1 MKADSI
7 SAYHCIEVDAAMGEF
22 FNMQSDSFLYALISL
37 VLAWVVYVW
46 NKGNVSRSP
55 VNVPPGSKGLPI
67 IGHTLS
73 WYFSISSSHP
83 PSFVEDSAKRFGKI
97 FTCNLFGKSTVISAD
112 PKFNRYVLQNE
123 GTLFK
128 ASYPKSFRDL
138 VGKNGLIAIHGNLH
152 RKLHAIAASQL
163 TSEKL
168 KCNFIVDIQ
177 IILQRT
183 MGTWKNREMFFE
195 DECKKLAMSLMA
207 NQLLGVS
214 TEDEINEMSTHFTDF
229 LHGILSIPIN
239 ISGFAY
245 FKAMKARCILISKIS
260 QAIEDRKNNYNGVQK
275 SGLLARVLDE
285 ENLSEEI
292 IGDFI
297 ISLLFAGHETTAKT
311 MSFAIHFLT
320 GCPKALDQLRDECD
334 SIRRRRTDQELL
346 TWDDYK
352 SMSFTRCVIDET
364 LRLGGIAISVFRET
378 TEDVKFN
385 DYVIPKG
392 WLVVPFLCAVH
403 LNEEFYKDALSFNP
417 WRWQETDAENK
428 SWRNSEQFSPFG
440 AGGRFCPGA
449 ELARLQTSLFLY
461 YFVTKYSWDQLKE
474 DRASYFPSARMV
486 GRLPLHIKERRE

>member
-1 MKADSI
+1 
-7 SAYHCIEVDAAMGEF
+7 MGEF
-22 FNMQSDSFLYALISL
+22 FNMSDSFLYAVIPL
-37 VLAWVVYVW
+37 VLAWVVYLW
-46 NKGNVSRSP
+46 NKGNSPRSP
-55 VNVPPGSKGLPI
+55 VNVPPGSKGIPI
-67 IGHTLS
+67 IGHTLR

-83 PSFVEDSAKRFGKI
+83 SSFVDDSARRFGKI
-97 FTCNLFGKSTVISAD
+97 FTCSLFGKSTVISAD
-112 PKFNRYVLQNE
+112 PKFNRYILQNE

-138 VGKNGLIAIHGNLH
+138 VGSKGLIAIHGDLH
-152 RKLHAIAASQL
+152 RKLHGIAASQM

-168 KCNFIVDIQ
+168 KRNFMTDIQ

-183 MGTWKNREMFFE
+183 MGTWKDRQVLFE
-195 DECKKLAMSLMA
+195 DECRKLAISLMA

-214 TEDEINEMSTHFTDF
+214 TEHEINEMSIHFSDF
-229 LHGILSIPIN
+229 VDGVLSIPIN
-239 ISGFAY
+239 ISGSAY
-245 FKAMKARCILISKIS
+245 FKAMKARSILISKIS
-260 QAIEDRKNNYNGVQK
+260 KSIEERKNNCNGVPK

-297 ISLLFAGHETTAKT
+297 ISLLFAGNETAAKT
-311 MSFAIHFLT
+311 MSFAVHFLT
-320 GCPKALDQLRDECD
+320 GCPKAVEQLRVEYD

-378 TEDVKFN
+378 AEEVKFN

-392 WLVVPFLCAVH
+392 WSVMPFLCAVH

-428 SWRNSEQFSPFG
+428 NGRNSELFIPFG

-461 YFVTKYSWDQLKE
+461 YFVTKFSWDQLKE

-486 GRLPLHIKERRE
+486 GRLPIHIKERTE

>member
-1 MKADSI
+1 MQADSN
-7 SAYHCIEVDAAMGEF
+7 SAYHCNSVDASMREF
-22 FNMQSDSFLYALISL
+22 FNMPDSFLYGLISL
-37 VLAWVVYVW
+37 VLAWVVYLW
-46 NKGNVSRSP
+46 NKRNVPRSP

-73 WYFSISSSHP
+73 WYLSISSSHP
-83 PSFVEDSAKRFGKI
+83 PSFVEDSARRFGKI
-97 FTCNLFGKSTVISAD
+97 FTCNLFGKPTVISAD

-138 VGKNGLIAIHGNLH
+138 VGRNGLIAIHGSLH

-168 KCNFIVDIQ
+168 KCSFIADIQ

-195 DECKKLAMSLMA
+195 DECRKLAISLMA

-214 TEDEINEMSTHFTDF
+214 GEDEINEMSTHFTDF
-229 LHGILSIPIN
+229 VYGIISIPIN
-239 ISGFAY
+239 ISGSAY
-245 FKAMKARCILISKIS
+245 FKAMKARSILISKIS
-260 QAIEDRKNNYNGVQK
+260 EAIEDRKNNSNGVQK
-275 SGLLARVLDE
+275 SGLLARILDE

-292 IGDFI
+292 VGDFI
-297 ISLLFAGHETTAKT
+297 ISLLLAGHETTAKT
-311 MSFAIHFLT
+311 MSFVIHFLT
-320 GCPKALDQLRDECD
+320 GCPKALQQLRDEYD
-334 SIRRRRTDQELL
+334 SIRRKRTDQELL

-392 WLVVPFLCAVH
+392 WSVVPFLCAVH

-417 WRWQETDAENK
+417 WRWQETDAETKN
-428 SWRNSEQFSPFG
+428 WRNSEQFSPFG

-449 ELARLQTSLFLY
+449 ELARLQISLFLY
-461 YFVTKYSWDQLKE
+461 YFVSRYSWDQLKE
-474 DRASYFPSARMV
+474 DRTSYFPSARMV
-486 GRLPLHIKERRE
+486 GRFPIHIKERRL